1 MKRNKPEKGR
11 RLEKQRGQGFIKT
24 KGSRSQG
31 FKGSSGSLGIFF
43 QNQKRQGVKGSSGER
58 RRVRRLEGWMF
69 SKKPEKPDKPEKIKK
84 LKKPNKPNKPN
95 TTR

>member
-1 MKRNKPEKGR
+1 MVR
-11 RLEKQRGQGFIKT
+11 RLAKAKD
-24 KGSRSQG
+24 SRSQG

>member
-1 MKRNKPEKGR
+1 M
-11 RLEKQRGQGFIKT
+11 
-24 KGSRSQG
+24 
-31 FKGSSGSLGIFF
+31 
-43 QNQKRQGVKGSSGER
+43 GSSGER
-58 RRVRRLEGWMF
+58 RRVRRLVGWMF